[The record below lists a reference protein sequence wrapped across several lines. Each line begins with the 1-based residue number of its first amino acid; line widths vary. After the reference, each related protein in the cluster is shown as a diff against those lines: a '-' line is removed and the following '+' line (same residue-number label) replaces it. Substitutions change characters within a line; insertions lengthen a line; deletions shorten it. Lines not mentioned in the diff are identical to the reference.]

1 MSNENAERRRRDG
14 GRGRS
19 RRGGEEPRPDSGWG
33 DDDGWLRELGRSS
46 DSGSGGGSGY
56 KDPNDPWAW
65 AKDRPPAPGWA
76 PTGAP
81 TGVPPGP
88 GGPGWVDDTAETP
101 GRAGEGFGPRGPQR
115 SAPGEPS
122 WVRERTDEWSA
133 SGGERY
139 PGDKPQRTGRP
150 AGRAVVRGRAGAAPE
165 PADDDGYN
173 ADPRLAD
180 PSSTDPHMPDPRA
193 PHPISPV
200 DGVGRAAA
208 GRARGTDAPD
218 RRGAPAGR
226 EAAVHDERGRGPAYD
241 ERPAGPSRGGRPA
254 GPGPDWAG
262 RPQSPARPDRDDR
275 PQSPAGPV
283 RRVAPPGR
291 EAAFHDERGRGPADD
306 RGRGP
311 ADDRGRG
318 PADDRGRGPADD
330 RGRGPAYDDRSGP
343 PPWEQG
349 PRSGR
354 RGAAGPVSPGYP
366 REVDPRDAPPPFP
379 DERAPGR
386 RPAGPPRQV
395 DRPAALHDET
405 RRGRPYDERV
415 GPYDDRDGPRRP
427 DRPGGWEDRRG
438 TPAGPPPRDPRYRER
453 PAEPV
458 SPAYRDEPVSP
469 AYRERP
475 VEPVSP
481 AYPDGPRRGEPP
493 FREHLPEPERRP
505 YREERPAAYRQPAPP
520 PRPEA
525 PERRDERPAPFREP
539 VPPRYADERPAAFR
553 EPVRPADERPAPFR
567 EPVQPS
573 FADAPEGPRRDRRP
587 AAFQAERTAPPPA
600 HIDDLPTAPL
610 SPPPPRRPERLGETP
625 RRPERDGG
633 TPDPWLATPPPPFA
647 PEPADRDIRPPAE
660 DSQPAAEAAGTTAA
674 VRVPA
679 PRTGDSA
686 PAYPRQ
692 LADDELHAATVG
704 GEPPAPEPAA
714 SRHDLG
720 WFAAAAEEAAARTQP
735 VEPPPAAEPVE
746 PPPAEEPVEAVE
758 PAPEAEPAEEPQAA
772 APEVPAEPFE
782 ETAPAEPPP
791 AAEPVEPLP
800 AAADE
805 PAKPKPPLVDGLRLD
820 LREAVRPVSTPPAE
834 PEPAPA
840 PAAEPAAEP
849 VAASTDEVDPQAVEP
864 EPVAEAPSEPATPEP
879 VTEAAEPQEAA
890 SDDGD
895 STGTSADVETDEP
908 DAVADA
914 PSEPAIADSA
924 PADSAA
930 DDAGPAPS
938 PVSPDQPETAEKPA
952 PTGEPDPDGPDEKA
966 SADTV
971 LPVPEGTAAGA
982 ATALRAPTM
991 LHPVVKPDAEDEKPR
1006 PKDPEQ
1012 VLAAYQWRFH
1022 HETLRELVEDP
1033 DELRSIRDQLTAKV
1047 DVATDNAARARLLSL
1062 RAVVSRILG
1071 DLGKAFS
1078 DGKLALA
1085 HAEAT
1090 GELRRISIAQARLA
1104 HVLQWRGDY
1113 AEADRLNALANS
1125 PELPDRL
1132 RATMHEH
1139 AGRSC
1144 YDQGRYIEACNHFEK
1159 ALDLRKVDDPELI
1172 ARTEQAL
1179 DAVLAKVAT
1188 NGLGPYPRDEDE
1200 ILQLHKP
1207 PKPSFSEKVQRW
1219 GYVDPAGDWAIA
1231 PSYAEVQPFKEGVA
1245 WVRRPETEPWELI
1258 DESGEVLIFASLGY
1272 LGVGSFHDGLAWVSH
1287 NGRSNW
1293 LAIDKSGD
1301 VAINIGFE
1309 DVRPFRGGVAA
1320 VKRGGWGAIDKNG
1333 RTVLPPQYTG
1343 FSTALTDGR
1352 YVDGFTDEGL
1362 AVVDSGGRKGVVDR
1376 NGRVLVPPRFP
1387 ALVIHPVAFLVGGG
1401 QGLWGALDRR
1411 GEPLIDIVHG
1421 SRAAVTEEIDR
1432 LLADTK
1438 PVL

>member
-1 MSNENAERRRRDG
+1 M
-14 GRGRS
+14 
-19 RRGGEEPRPDSGWG
+19 
-33 DDDGWLRELGRSS
+33 
-46 DSGSGGGSGY
+46 
-56 KDPNDPWAW
+56 
-65 AKDRPPAPGWA
+65 
-76 PTGAP
+76 
-81 TGVPPGP
+81 
-88 GGPGWVDDTAETP
+88 
-101 GRAGEGFGPRGPQR
+101 
-115 SAPGEPS
+115 
-122 WVRERTDEWSA
+122 
-133 SGGERY
+133 
-139 PGDKPQRTGRP
+139 
-150 AGRAVVRGRAGAAPE
+150 
-165 PADDDGYN
+165 
-173 ADPRLAD
+173 
-180 PSSTDPHMPDPRA
+180 
-193 PHPISPV
+193 
-200 DGVGRAAA
+200 
-208 GRARGTDAPD
+208 
-218 RRGAPAGR
+218 
-226 EAAVHDERGRGPAYD
+226 
-241 ERPAGPSRGGRPA
+241 
-254 GPGPDWAG
+254 
-262 RPQSPARPDRDDR
+262 
-275 PQSPAGPV
+275 
-283 RRVAPPGR
+283 
-291 EAAFHDERGRGPADD
+291 
-306 RGRGP
+306 
-311 ADDRGRG
+311 
-318 PADDRGRGPADD
+318 
-330 RGRGPAYDDRSGP
+330 
-343 PPWEQG
+343 
-349 PRSGR
+349 
-354 RGAAGPVSPGYP
+354 SPGYP
-366 REVDPRDAPPPFP
+366 REVDPHAPPFP

-415 GPYDDRDGPRRP
+415 GPYDDAPRRP

-438 TPAGPPPRDPRYRER
+438 TPAGPPPRDPRYREQ
-453 PAEPV
+453 PVEPV
-458 SPAYRDEPVSP
+458 SPAYRDEPVAPARRERPVEPVSP
-469 AYRERP
+469 GYRDQPAAPVRRERP

-481 AYPDGPRRGEPP
+481 AYRDEPAAPARRERPAEPASPAVPARRERPVEPVSPGYPDGPPV
-493 FREHLPEPERRP
+493 RERIPEPERRP
-505 YREERPAAYRQPAPP
+505 YREERPAAYRQPGPP
-520 PRPEA
+520 AA
-525 PERRDERPAPFREP
+525 PERRDERPVPFREP
-539 VPPRYADERPAAFR
+539 VPPRYAEERPAAFR
-553 EPVRPADERPAPFR
+553 EPVRPAEERPAAYR
-567 EPVQPS
+567 EPVAPR
-573 FADAPEGPRRDRRP
+573 FTDAPEAPRRP
-587 AAFQAERTAPPPA
+587 AASPPA
-600 HIDDLPTAPL
+600 HVDDLPTAPL
-610 SPPPPRRPERLGETP
+610 SPPPPRQPERLVEAP
-625 RRPERDGG
+625 RRPGRDGG
-633 TPDPWLATPPPPFA
+633 TPDPWVAAPPAPFV
-647 PEPADRDIRPPAE
+647 PEPAGRDVRPPVGE
-660 DSQPAAEAAGTTAA
+660 VPPAAETSAEAATG

-686 PAYPRQ
+686 PAYPRR

-704 GEPPAPEPAA
+704 DEPPTPKPAA
-714 SRHDLG
+714 ARDDVG
-720 WFAAAAEEAAARTQP
+720 WFAAAADDAAPTPAAET
-735 VEPPPAAEPVE
+735 VEPAAPSEPVE
-746 PPPAEEPVEAVE
+746 PATPVEELAVAAAEAEAGLAPAEEPVAAVAEAEPAPVEKPAPETEPAPVEKPAAETEPTPVEKPAAETEPTPVEKPAAETEPAPVEKPAAETEPAPVEEPAVAVVEATVE
-758 PAPEAEPAEEPQAA
+758 PAPVEEPAVAVVEATVEPAPAEEPAVAA
-772 APEVPAEPFE
+772 
-782 ETAPAEPPP
+782 
-791 AAEPVEPLP
+791 
-800 AAADE
+800 E
-805 PAKPKPPLVDGLRLD
+805 PAKPRPPIVEGLRLD
-820 LREAVRPVSTPPAE
+820 LQEAVRPVSTPPAE
-834 PEPAPA
+834 PEPEPQPEPVAVSAGEAGA
-840 PAAEPAAEP
+840 PAADPEP
-849 VAASTDEVDPQAVEP
+849 EP
-864 EPVAEAPSEPATPEP
+864 EPVAETVEPPETAPDDSAGTPA
-879 VTEAAEPQEAA
+879 
-890 SDDGD
+890 
-895 STGTSADVETDEP
+895 DEP
-908 DAVADA
+908 EVADA
-914 PSEPAIADSA
+914 A
-924 PADSAA
+924 PGGSAA
-930 DDAGPAPS
+930 EETGPAPS
-938 PVSPDQPETAEKPA
+938 RVSPAEPETTDE
-952 PTGEPDPDGPDEKA
+952 PDEKA

-991 LHPVVKPDAEDEKPR
+991 LHPVVKPDAEEEKAE

-1033 DELRSIRDQLTAKV
+1033 DELRAIRDQLTAKV

-1071 DLGKAFS
+1071 DLGKALS

-1090 GELRRISIAQARLA
+1090 GELRRIAIAQARLA

-1219 GYVDPAGDWAIA
+1219 GYVDAAGDWAIA
-1231 PSYAEVQPFKEGVA
+1231 PSYAEVQPFREGVA

-1293 LAIDKSGD
+1293 LAIAKSGD
-1301 VAINIGFE
+1301 VVINIGFE

-1320 VKRGGWGAIDKNG
+1320 VKRGAWGAIDKSG

-1343 FSTALTDGR
+1343 FATALTDGR

-1376 NGRVLVPPRFP
+1376 NGRVLVPPRYP

-1411 GEPLIDIVHG
+1411 GEPLIDIEHG